1 MIEVIRM
8 RIRINNVSIA
18 DVIRIVEIL
27 AREHDDVYIEV
38 NYDKNT
44 NTYHT
49 TLVIRDENEFV
60 QIQNFLYDYKYR
72 KEKENEVR

>member
-1 MIEVIRM
+1 M

-38 NYDKNT
+38 KYDKNT